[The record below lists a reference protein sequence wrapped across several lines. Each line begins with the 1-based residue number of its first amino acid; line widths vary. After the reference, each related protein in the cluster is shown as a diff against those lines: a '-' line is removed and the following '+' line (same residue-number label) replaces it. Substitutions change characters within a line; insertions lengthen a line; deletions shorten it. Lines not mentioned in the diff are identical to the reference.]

1 MDSISVP
8 LAHIVPGKNPRR
20 YFNPAALDALAENIK
35 AIGVIQPITVRPH
48 SDGKFEIIAGER
60 RYRAAQLANLLD
72 IPAFVRDVD
81 DQMAEAMS
89 LSENT
94 EREQMT
100 VIEEAEAA
108 HDVIVRH
115 DGSQA
120 EAAAYLGWDLSKLRR
135 RVALMNCSSAVREAL
150 QNNKISIAMAEFLAT
165 QPAEKQDAALPT
177 IIEKKLSVELVKED
191 VQRKARNL
199 AAAIFDKA
207 GCQGCPHNSE
217 VQADMFANNLGGGLC
232 TNGACFDKKIEAH
245 LIGVGESYKETYRK
259 IVILRVD
266 NAPPALPLVADG
278 DNGVGAEQAVAC
290 KACPEYGVAVSGL
303 PNSLGKVREA
313 VCFNLTCNA
322 QKVKLAHPAPE
333 PVVQQEAKAPPAA
346 PGTAK
351 TVTKATPTCSAAT
364 ATNKASQTAA
374 NKALPKKPEVL
385 LLTNAMKDY
394 RRKVWDKALMKA
406 ALTVSP
412 ERALSLVVVQI
423 LLDEHRYA
431 VLPYIKAVALKFAKD
446 TDAPSVPDET
456 DDDMVQWAI
465 QNPTNAP
472 KLLAG
477 LIACHAASMGEE
489 SVKQLLNLADQVIE
503 SHWKPDDAL
512 WALLTKSEIDSIGT
526 EIGLAAHL
534 GERWKKLIGG
544 KKDELLTGIKESGFD
559 FTNKIPAFM
568 RWDETK
574 ETA

>member
-1 MDSISVP
+1 MDSIIVP

-35 AIGVIQPITVRPH
+35 AIGVIQPITVRPR

-60 RYRAAQLANLLD
+60 RYRAAQLANLRD

-89 LSENT
+89 ISENT

-100 VIEEAEAA
+100 VVEEAEAA

-135 RVALMNCSSAVREAL
+135 RVALMNCSSAVRDAL
-150 QNNKISIAMAEFLAT
+150 QQQHISIAMAEFLAT
-165 QPAEKQDAALPT
+165 QPTEKQDAALPT

-199 AAAIFDKA
+199 AVAIFDKA

-232 TNGACFDKKIEAH
+232 TNGVCFDKKIEAH
-245 LIGVGESYKETYRK
+245 LVGVGDTFKETYRK

-278 DNGVGAEQAVAC
+278 DNGVGVEQAVAC
-290 KACPEYGVAVSGL
+290 RACPEYGVAVSGL
-303 PNSLGKVREA
+303 PNSLGKVREG

-333 PVVQQEAKAPPAA
+333 PTPRQEAKTQPAVTGA
-346 PGTAK
+346 AK
-351 TVTKATPTCSAAT
+351 TAAT
-364 ATNKASQTAA
+364 ATAASAPTHAAAQASPTGVKKAQ
-374 NKALPKKPEVL
+374 PKPVVL
-385 LLTNAMKDY
+385 LLTNAMKEY

-431 VLPYIKAVALKFAKD
+431 VHPYIKAVALKFAKD
-446 TDAPSVPDET
+446 TDAQSVPDET

-477 LIACHAASMGEE
+477 FIACHAASMGED
-489 SVKQLLNLADQVIE
+489 SVKQLLNLAGQTIE
-503 SHWKPDDAL
+503 SHWKPDEAL

-534 GERWKKLIGG
+534 GERWKKLVGG
-544 KKDELLTGIKESGFD
+544 KKDELLIAIKESGFD
-559 FTNKIPAFM
+559 FTNKIPAYM
-568 RWDETK
+568 RWGETK